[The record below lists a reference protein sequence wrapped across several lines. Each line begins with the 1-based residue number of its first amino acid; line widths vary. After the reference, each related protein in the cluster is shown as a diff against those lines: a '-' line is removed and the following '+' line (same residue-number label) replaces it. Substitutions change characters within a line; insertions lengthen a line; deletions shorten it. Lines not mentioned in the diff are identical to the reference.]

1 MHGRLAREISY
12 ASSIHS
18 RTGRAV
24 VRLMENATGRL
35 SLIRRAQGYDEDVA
49 RGDDFW
55 RVMVDRYGL
64 SLDVVGGSLE
74 DIPARGP
81 LVLVANHPFG
91 ILDGLIMGYL
101 LSALRGDF
109 RILAHAVFRRA
120 AELDQVILPVN
131 FDQTAAAVREN
142 LAVRQT
148 ALDYLRQGGAIGIF
162 PGGTVSTAAKPFAR
176 PMDPVWRNFTAKL
189 VTQANATVIPI
200 FFDGANSRLFQL
212 ASHLHYTLR
221 MGLLIREFRARV
233 DRPVRLVVGRPIP
246 AEALRAQ
253 AEGKAIMDFLRKA
266 TYDLS
271 PRPLP
276 SLGYG
281 YEFEDRYRA

>member
-1 MHGRLAREISY
+1 MHGRLGREISY

-246 AEALRAQ
+246 AESLRAQ